1 MQRRSFPHN
10 RPVIALLSGLLVLSI
25 GPAAIASPGVATSQ
39 DVQVGRYRSMVAG
52 PEAAQVDLLSA
63 VITHQFDEDIRTV
76 GEAVEDLLEGSGY
89 RLPRAKLAE
98 TYRVHL
104 FALPL
109 PDVQRQLGPI
119 TRRNALEL
127 LSGDA
132 FRLVVDPV
140 YRLVSFELIKADS
153 ECEGDDAQP

>member
-1 MQRRSFPHN
+1 MHCRSLPHH
-10 RPVIALLSGLLVLSI
+10 RPVMALLSGLLVLTA
-25 GPAAIASPGVATSQ
+25 GPAAIASTCVATSQ
-39 DVQVGRYRSMVAG
+39 DVRVGRYQSMATG
-52 PEAAQVDLLSA
+52 PEAVQLDLLSA

-76 GEAVEDLLEGSGY
+76 GEAVEDLLDGSGY
-89 RLPRAKLAE
+89 RLLSASLAE

-119 TRRNALEL
+119 TRRDALEL
-127 LSGDA
+127 ISGEG

-140 YRLVSFELIKADS
+140 YRLVSFELIQSAG
-153 ECEGDDAQP
+153 EGDAGNR

>member
-1 MQRRSFPHN
+1 MHCRSLPHN
-10 RPVIALLSGLLVLSI
+10 RPVIALLSGLLVSSM
-25 GPAAIASPGVATSQ
+25 GQAAIASPGVATSH
-39 DVQVGRYRSMVAG
+39 DVQVGRYQSMAAG
-52 PEAAQVDLLSA
+52 PEAVQVDLLSA

-89 RLPRAKLAE
+89 RLLSAKLAE
-98 TYRVHL
+98 TFRVHL

-119 TRRNALEL
+119 TRRDALEL
-127 LSGDA
+127 LSGEA

-140 YRLVSFELIKADS
+140 YRLVSFELIEADN
-153 ECEGDDAQP
+153 EGEGDDAQP